1 MPARMV
7 PCRAVRHQGIAFAPR
22 QKGDADGRAISWEVW
37 MNTKFLT
44 IGALCASIVLGA
56 VVANPGPAKADD
68 INIAVAGPMTG
79 ALAAFGE
86 QLRRGSEMAVKDLN
100 AAGGVMGKH
109 INLLVGDDQCDPKQA
124 VQVANDLVQK
134 GVVFVAGHFCSGSSI
149 PASAVYADEGILQ
162 ITPASTNP
170 ALTEDS
176 AAKGI
181 KTIFRTCGRDDKQ
194 GEFAGPWIAKTYA
207 GKNVAVLDDRSAY
220 GQGLADETAKNMEK
234 SGMKPAMRETYT
246 AGDKDFSALISK
258 MKEAKI
264 DVVYIGGY
272 HPDSALMMRQSRDQ
286 GFKAEFI
293 SADATNSQEFWSI
306 SGPAGEG
313 MRFSDASSAINLDSA
328 KKVVAAFRADNYEPE
343 GYTLS
348 SYAAIQAWAA
358 AVTKAGTTDG
368 EKVAETLRAST
379 IPTVIGDL
387 AWDEKGDLKQV
398 RYAWFIWHDGKY
410 AQEPIN

>member
-1 MPARMV
+1 MIR
-7 PCRAVRHQGIAFAPR
+7 
-22 QKGDADGRAISWEVW
+22 
-37 MNTKFLT
+37 KFLVAT
-44 IGALCASIVLGA
+44 AIATAFIAGGAALPGA
-56 VVANPGPAKADD
+56 ARADE
-68 INIAVAGPMTG
+68 ISIAVAGPMTG
-79 ALAAFGE
+79 QLAAFGE

-100 AAGGVMGKH
+100 AAGGVMGKKV
-109 INLLVGDDQCDPKQA
+109 NLIIGDDQCDPKQA

-149 PASAVYADEGILQ
+149 PASAVYAEEGILQ

-170 ALTEDS
+170 AFTEDS
-176 AAKGI
+176 FTKGI

-194 GEFAGPWIAKTYA
+194 GEFAGPWIAKTFP

-220 GQGLADETAKNMEK
+220 GQGLANETAKNMEK
-234 SGMKPAMRETYT
+234 SGMKPAMRENYT
-246 AGDKDFSALISK
+246 AGEKDFSALISK
-258 MKEAKI
+258 MKEAKV

-272 HPDSALMMRQSRDQ
+272 HPDSALMMRQAREQ
-286 GFKAEFI
+286 GFNAQFI
-293 SADATNSQEFWSI
+293 SADATNSLEFWSI

-328 KKVVAAFRADNYEPE
+328 KDVVAKFRADHYEPE

-358 AVTKAGTTDG
+358 AVTKAGTTDA
-368 EKVAETLRAST
+368 EKVAATLRANT

-387 AWDEKGDLKQV
+387 GWDEKGDLKQI
-398 RYAWFIWHDGKY
+398 RYAWFLWHDGKY
-410 AQEPIN
+410 AQEPVN